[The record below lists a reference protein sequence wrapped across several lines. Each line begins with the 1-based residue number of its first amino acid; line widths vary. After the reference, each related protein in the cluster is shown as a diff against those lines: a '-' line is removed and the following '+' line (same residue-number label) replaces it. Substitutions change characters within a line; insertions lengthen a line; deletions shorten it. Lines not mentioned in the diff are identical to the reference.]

1 MTKVGFIG
9 LGKLGAPCAEVM
21 SSIYDVIGYDV
32 VNTGSNIRQVN
43 TIEEVVKNRDFVF
56 IAVPT
61 PHSEEYDGSKP
72 TSHLPKKNFDY
83 TIVKQ
88 VLTETVKYA
97 DKKCKVV
104 LISTVLPGTVRK
116 ELKSLCA
123 DFSLIYN
130 PYLIALGSVA
140 YDMVNPEMIIVG
152 NETGIEN
159 DDIVALKDF
168 YKPLM
173 KNNPRV
179 IFGTWEEAESIKIFY
194 NTFISAK
201 LSLVNMIMDV
211 ADRLGNMNSEVVANA
226 LAESSYR
233 IMSKKYMTPGMG
245 DSGACHPRDN
255 IALRWLSEELNLGYD
270 LFDAIMESREKQA
283 KNLALKLVDLAKQ
296 YNKDQIW
303 IHGKSY
309 KPRVVHCEGSYSILI
324 GHYLEEL
331 GYKVNYIDPLTGDNH
346 KTVSGVVL
354 LAHDSFTTYDGQ
366 EHQDFYCE
374 FTEGSVIIDL
384 WGKLDKNMLP
394 HCTILRYGK

>member
-32 VNTGSNIRQVN
+32 VDTGSNIRQVS

-83 TIVKQ
+83 SIVKQ
-88 VLTETVKYA
+88 VLSETVKYA
-97 DKKCKVV
+97 NDTCKIV

-116 ELKSLCA
+116 ELKDLSGN
-123 DFSLIYN
+123 FSLIYN

-140 YDMVNPEMIIVG
+140 YDMVNPEMIIIG
-152 NETGIEN
+152 NEHGFEN
-159 DDIVALKDF
+159 NDIQSLKEF

-173 KNNPRV
+173 KNDPRI

-194 NTFISAK
+194 NTFISTK

-211 ADRLGNMNSEVVANA
+211 ADKLGNMNSEIVSKA

-255 IALRWLSEELNLGYD
+255 IALRWLSEDLNLGYD

-283 KNLALKLVDLAKQ
+283 KNLALKLISVAKE
-296 YNKDQIW
+296 YNHKDIW

-309 KPRVVHCEGSYSILI
+309 KPRVTHCEGSYSLLI
-324 GHYLEEL
+324 GHYINEL
-331 GYKVNYIDPLTGDNH
+331 GYEVKYVDPLTGDDQD
-346 KTVSGVVL
+346 VISGVVL
-354 LAHDSFTTYDGQ
+354 LAHDSYTTYDGQ
-366 EHQDFYCE
+366 EQQDFYCDFE
-374 FTEGSVIIDL
+374 DNSVIIDL
-384 WGKLDKNMLP
+384 WGKLSKDMLP
-394 HCTILRYGK
+394 RCIILRYGK